1 MRNHLKNFAHFSKF
15 FCLFLHFFQCAG
27 KDKDILKLRED
38 FNDQE
43 YRVITRAVCWLV
55 LSSPNYIGDCFCLVS
70 DLQQV
75 GNMEKPFRQNFW
87 QKYWQLFSSITLSQ
101 SLSGNSWLSP
111 SPEPVLFPLQRQLRA
126 PFEEFH
132 HQEEVGI
139 FWTSLEVISKLC
151 PHQSTPDRETRANA
165 LRLEKRLKLEH
176 ILDLIYYIIPS
187 FVP

>member
-1 MRNHLKNFAHFSKF
+1 MKKE
-15 FCLFLHFFQCAG
+15 
-27 KDKDILKLRED
+27 ILKLRED
-38 FNDQE
+38 FSDQE

-75 GNMEKPFRQNFW
+75 GNMEKPFRQNVW
-87 QKYWQLFSSITLSQ
+87 QKKILTTFSSITLSQ

-139 FWTSLEVISKLC
+139 F
-151 PHQSTPDRETRANA
+151 
-165 LRLEKRLKLEH
+165 
-176 ILDLIYYIIPS
+176 
-187 FVP
+187 